1 MAKKIVRCFAILVL
15 LLSITS
21 CSQESQLSNE
31 NKVVEEIILEE
42 VVSDVE
48 VETVYDG
55 VIREKDDFFKYY
67 DEGKKDFEKLEI
79 DFNGYS
85 SQGGVATAY
94 YDVNTL
100 KAIEL
105 VILGD
110 MGKVYYDYYLIG
122 EEVIYLHV
130 REVLYEKN
138 INEGEVKVVNKNEN
152 EFLLDDEMLYLL
164 NHDEKVLNESD
175 ENIYLTMLKELFD
188 ALRNWCNEETN
199 YK

>member
-67 DEGKKDFEKLEI
+67 DEGKNDFEKLEI

-175 ENIYLTMLKELFD
+175 ENIYLTMFKELFD
-188 ALRNWCNEETN
+188 ALRN
-199 YK
+199 

>member
-55 VIREKDDFFKYY
+55 VIREKDNFFKYY

-105 VILGD
+105 IILGD

-175 ENIYLTMLKELFD
+175 ENIYLTMFKELFD

>member
-188 ALRNWCNEETN
+188 ALRN
-199 YK
+199 

>member
-122 EEVIYLHV
+122 EEVTYLHV

-175 ENIYLTMLKELFD
+175 ENIYLTMFKELFD
-188 ALRNWCNEETN
+188 ALRN
-199 YK
+199 

>member
-55 VIREKDDFFKYY
+55 VIREKDNFFKYY

-105 VILGD
+105 IILGD

-175 ENIYLTMLKELFD
+175 ENIYLTMFKELFD
-188 ALRNWCNEETN
+188 ALRN
-199 YK
+199 